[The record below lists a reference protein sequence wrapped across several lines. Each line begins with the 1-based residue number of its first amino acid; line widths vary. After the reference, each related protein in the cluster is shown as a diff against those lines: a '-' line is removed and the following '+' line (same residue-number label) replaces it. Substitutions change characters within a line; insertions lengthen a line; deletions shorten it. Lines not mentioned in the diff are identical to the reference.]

1 MAQNAQ
7 NLRGATDERTLGE
20 LFGDLSRET
29 STLLRQEVALAKT
42 ELSGKASRLGK
53 DAGMLAAGGAL
64 AYAGLLALIAAAIIG
79 LAQAIPW
86 WLSALIIGV
95 VVAVIG
101 GVMAQRGLANLRQE
115 NLAPE
120 QTVRSLKEDAQWAKE
135 QMK

>member
-120 QTVRSLKEDAQWAKE
+120 QTVRRGRFLTGGRAW
-135 QMK
+135 